1 MRQRGRTGARPG
13 YVLYIVLVVV
23 VVLTL
28 VTYQYADAMSSEA
41 SAAVRAHELEQAK
54 ANAVSG
60 IHYVAELLTN
70 PAYAGVNLDD
80 DPTQF
85 GGLPV
90 GSANP
95 ATEPTDPRW
104 QGDANLRRGGG
115 RFSLI
120 NLSDTSGT
128 GVTRRYGI
136 EDESRKLNVNALIL
150 LDPVGNALYGALLEL
165 PNMTEE
171 IADAIVDWLDADN
184 SIRPNGAESDYY
196 TGGQQPYRCKNGP
209 ISSLEELLLVR
220 GVTPVLLF
228 GTDRNRNGVQ
238 DGNEEGSDRGWSE
251 YLTCYG
257 RELNVD
263 TAGVARINLNTDDL
277 VTLSTQLE
285 PLVGREAADYILYY
299 RLSGTG
305 EAFQAELPAGRQ
317 PAPVAAL
324 RDLVQNALDSGTA
337 IPRRKLTSVFTVLNT
352 QIRLPAVQMQ
362 GPGGQPQMVTPV
374 VACPLNDK
382 TALSTCAQVMVDRLT
397 ASEDYEMVPR
407 INVNTAPVQVLNTL
421 KGVVPYT
428 PDPNDPDKPPPDNI
442 LVQEDIDAI
451 LNNRPAAG
459 TDPTAAWLVTAAG
472 LSPAK
477 FKSIE
482 KYVCGRSGAFR
493 VRSVGYF
500 ANPGGPQASVE
511 AVVEVV
517 AEDADGSGPIAK
529 PRIAYFRDTT
539 DLGQVFADL
548 PR

>member
-1 MRQRGRTGARPG
+1 MRPGGRSGHRPG

-28 VTYQYADAMSSEA
+28 VAYQYADAMSSEA
-41 SAAVRAHELEQAK
+41 AAAVRAHELEQAK

-60 IHYVAELLTN
+60 VHYAADLLCDPGY
-70 PAYAGVNLDD
+70 PAANLDD
-80 DPTQF
+80 DRSRFAAQA
-85 GGLPV
+85 V
-90 GSANP
+90 GTANT
-95 ATEPTDPRW
+95 ATDQNDPRW

-120 NLSDTSGT
+120 NLSDTTGT
-128 GVTRRYGI
+128 GAAVRYGI
-136 EDESRKLNVNALIL
+136 EDESRKLNVNALIQ
-150 LDPVGNALYGALLEL
+150 LDPVGNVLHDALMNL

-171 IADAIVDWLDADN
+171 IADAIVDWVDADN
-184 SIRPNGAESDYY
+184 TIRPNGAESDYY
-196 TGGQQPYRCKNGP
+196 SGGQQPYRCKNGP

-228 GTDRNRNGVQ
+228 GTDRNRNGIQ
-238 DGNEEGSDRGWSE
+238 DGNEEGADRGWSE

-263 TAGVARINLNTDDL
+263 TTGVIRTNLNSDDL
-277 VTLSTQLE
+277 VTLSGQLE
-285 PLVGREAADYILYY
+285 PLVGREIADYILYY
-299 RLSGTG
+299 RLSGAG
-305 EAFQAELPAGRQ
+305 EAFQAELPAGRV
-317 PAPVAAL
+317 PAPASAL

-352 QIRLPAVQMQ
+352 QIRLPAVRTET
-362 GPGGQPQMVTPV
+362 GQMVTPV

-382 TALSTCAQVMVDRLT
+382 SALAGCAQAMVDRLT
-397 ASEDYEMVPR
+397 ASEDYELVPR
-407 INVNTAPVQVLNTL
+407 INVNTAPRAVLDCLMGVDKNITL
-421 KGVVPYT
+421 A
-428 PDPNDPDKPPPDNI
+428 
-442 LVQEDIDAI
+442 DIDAMM
-451 LNNRPAAG
+451 NSRPTAG
-459 TDPTAAWLVTAAG
+459 TDPTAAWLVTAAN
-472 LSPAK
+472 LDPAK
-477 FKSIE
+477 FKNIE

-511 AVVEVV
+511 AVIEVV
-517 AEDADGSGPIAK
+517 TENPDGSGPIAK

-539 DLGQVFADL
+539 DLGPVFADL